1 MVPSIAPG
9 EAAVVL
15 FVLISLGTIPPAK
28 RLIKARWKHAN
39 PDDIRYEDKDGIATK
54 ESTSQLSNQRPFVAI
69 FLLGLCGLGLSFAN
83 LIIAAIS
90 IHGRKG
96 PASLGIWLLPPAWL
110 FLLVQFT
117 DSITQTHPVAR
128 FESVIWKQATIVLIG
143 GIALSVLA
151 SENVPGGSRPSI
163 AAILTG
169 VQVPTLLALVGAIWC
184 VERRPAVFSPDSK
197 EIDREMTVNLWNRL
211 TFRWAPEIMSEGAKE
226 ALESEALPTMN
237 HAVRSK
243 EASDEFS
250 AMALTDAQPL
260 WIRIFWQFRVQLLRQ
275 WIAVLVS
282 NFFDVGPSFA
292 TLQLLQ
298 YLESREN
305 SDVRDP
311 SAWRYVMLI
320 ALAAMGTNLVDSRIM
335 WWEKGYI
342 VVALRSTLTSLVYRK
357 LLRKKLSTDPAKV
370 EEIGTE
376 EAGQDG
382 PSKSEQDVINMFAVD
397 CNQIA
402 IFASE
407 SSQCVNIVGKMLVT
421 VAFLWL
427 LIGWQS
433 LCAGLLGI
441 AVLFPINRALAER
454 YGRKQKALMEIRD
467 KRTTMT
473 TEALHGIRQ
482 IKFSAAEDVWSEKL
496 ERVREEELSVL
507 WSSRLDNIYMTI
519 GSEFTPIVL
528 TALSLT
534 TYSYIHGSLLPS
546 VAFTA
551 ISLFIQLE
559 GIVGQIPY
567 LLVSVI
573 TAKVSSDRIDG
584 FLRTPEQE
592 ENTHPGE
599 VISFHNASV
608 SFPCDAKDA
617 SADRFALRNLNLVF
631 PNNALSVISGPTGS
645 GKSLLLAAIL
655 GEVEVLGG
663 YVHVPRDASPIEH
676 FDNKANAA
684 NWILPTAIAF
694 VAQTPWIENAT
705 IKNNILFGLPFDPVR
720 YEQVLQACALTTDL
734 ALFEDGDETEVGA
747 QGISLSGG
755 QKWRLSLA
763 RAIYS
768 RAGIIIMDDVF
779 SALDAHVGKHVYEN
793 AVMGKLAEGRT
804 RILATHH
811 VSLCLSGAKYAV
823 SLSADG
829 TLKHAGSVEQLEA
842 EGELDSLQES
852 ANREILIEEEEG
864 LTVPTDSATIA
875 PKAPPKK
882 LIEAEKRAT
891 GRVEMSVYSGYLKA
905 TGGWPF
911 WILLSFLFA
920 LFQALI
926 LSRNYWIRI
935 WADAFGDEQGVAQ
948 YTACPHHNSLQMQLA
963 GYSTSTH
970 KLCMNTSS
978 SLPINVQ
985 NRSLWFYLGMY
996 CAISVVSVMVAVTR
1010 LFNLY
1015 SGAVRAS
1022 RRIFHDMLHSVFHAP
1037 LRWFDTVPTGRILN
1051 RFTGDFTLLDSQL
1064 PQMFYYF
1071 AATLWELVGILVAA
1085 IFISRFMV
1093 LVAIILL
1100 ASCAF
1105 IARSYIAAA
1114 RNIRRIESNSKSPVI
1129 SHFAASL
1136 TGLSTIRAFSKT
1148 EEFTRRMYNLI
1159 DTYAACTWYACYM
1172 GSWLH
1177 LHVGLVAALFPV
1189 TVAAFVINTPGIDAS
1204 LAGFALSF
1212 SLSFTFLTSFTI
1224 QISTRV
1230 ELFMNATERIFEYRD
1245 LRIENPDGTSVR
1257 ASWPETGRIEVNELE
1272 VGYAEGLPS
1281 ILKGLTFTAEPN
1293 QRIGVVGR
1301 TGAGKSTLSLA
1312 LFRFLDTR
1320 KGSVVIDG
1328 VDIANIRLHDLRTR
1342 LAIIPQ
1348 DPVLFSG
1355 TIRSNLDPLNQ
1366 YSDQEVREALAR
1378 VHLIPSGSSTPL
1390 LKNDEDDHSGASST
1404 IAASEQNGNTNIF
1417 QSLSSPVSSGG
1428 SNLSQGQKQ
1437 LLCLARA
1444 ILSRPKI
1451 LILDEA
1457 TSAVDME
1464 TDILIQRSIR
1474 EAFTNTTLLVIAH
1487 RLSTVADFDRI
1498 LVMKD
1503 GVAAEFGSPGELV
1516 EKDEGLFQDM
1526 VNKSGEAEEL
1536 RRMMLAS

>member
-15 FVLISLGTIPPAK
+15 FVLISLGTISPAK
-28 RLIKARWKHAN
+28 RLINARWRRHAN

-54 ESTSQLSNQRPFVAI
+54 ESTTQLSNQRPFIVI
-69 FLLGLCGLGLSFAN
+69 FLLNLCGLGLAFAN

-90 IHGRKG
+90 IHETKG
-96 PASLGIWLLPPAWL
+96 SASLGIWLLPPAWL
-110 FLLVQFT
+110 LLLVQFA
-117 DSITQTHPVAR
+117 DSLTQTHPVAK
-128 FESVIWKQATIVLIG
+128 FDSVLWKQPTILLIG
-143 GIALSVLA
+143 AIAFSVLA
-151 SENVPGGSRPSI
+151 GENVSDVRRTSTTT
-163 AAILTG
+163 ILTG
-169 VQVPTLLALVGAIWC
+169 VQLPTLLAQVAGIWC
-184 VERRPAVFSPDSK
+184 VERRPAVFDHDGK
-197 EIDREMTVNLWNRL
+197 EIDREMTVSLWSRL
-211 TFRWAPEIMSEGAKE
+211 RFIWAPEIMSEGAKE

-237 HAVRSK
+237 HAIRSK
-243 EASDEFS
+243 EASTDFS

-275 WIAVLVS
+275 WIAVLIS

-298 YLESREN
+298 YMESREN
-305 SDVRDP
+305 ADVRDP
-311 SAWRYVMLI
+311 TAWKYVLMIGI
-320 ALAAMGTNLVDSRIM
+320 ATLSSTLVDSRIM
-335 WWEKGYI
+335 WWERGYI

-357 LLRKKLSTDPAKV
+357 LLRKKLSTDPPKAEGGDI
-370 EEIGTE
+370 EES
-376 EAGQDG
+376 GQDG
-382 PSKSEQDVINMFAVD
+382 PSKSEQDIINMFAVD

-427 LIGWQS
+427 LIGWES

-441 AVLFPINRALAER
+441 VVLFPINQYLAKR
-454 YGRKQKALMEIRD
+454 YGKKQKALMDIRD

-482 IKFSAAEDVWSEKL
+482 IKFSAAEDVWSDKL
-496 ERVREEELSVL
+496 ETVREEELSVL

-551 ISLFIQLE
+551 ISLFLQLE
-559 GIVGQIPY
+559 GIVGRIPY

-573 TAKVSSDRIDG
+573 TAQVSADRIDK
-584 FLRTPEQE
+584 FLRAPEQE

-608 SFPCDAKDA
+608 TFPCDAQDA
-617 SADRFALRNLNLVF
+617 AADRFALRNLNLVF
-631 PNNALSVISGPTGS
+631 PNNALSIISGPTGS

-663 YVHVPRDASPIEH
+663 YVHVPRDVCPQER
-676 FDNKANAA
+676 FDNKATAS
-684 NWILPTAIAF
+684 NWILPTAMAF
-694 VAQTPWIENAT
+694 VSQTPWIENAT

-720 YEQVLQACALTTDL
+720 YEKVLQACALTTDL

-768 RAGIIIMDDVF
+768 RAGILIMDDVF

-793 AVMGKLAEGRT
+793 AVMGELAVGRT
-804 RILATHH
+804 RIVATHH
-811 VSLCLSGAKYAV
+811 VSLALSGAKYAV

-829 TLKHAGSVEQLEA
+829 TLKHAGSVDQLEA
-842 EGELDSLQES
+842 DGELDSIKEPD
-852 ANREILIEEEEG
+852 NREILIEEEEE
-864 LTVPTDSATIA
+864 LTVPAASAPTA
-875 PKAPPKK
+875 PKGPPKK

-905 TGGWPF
+905 TGGWSF
-911 WILLSFLFA
+911 WIILSCLFA
-920 LFQALI
+920 VFQALI
-926 LSRNYWIRI
+926 LARNYWIRI
-935 WADAFGDEQGVAQ
+935 WADAYGDEQGVTQ
-948 YTACPHHNSLQMQLA
+948 YTSCPQHNNPQIQLA
-963 GYSTSTH
+963 GYSTHTV
-970 KLCMNTSS
+970 CMSRSS

-985 NRSLWFYLGMY
+985 NRSLWFYLGLY
-996 CAISVVSVMVAVTR
+996 CVISTLSVIVAVSR
-1010 LFNLY
+1010 VFNLY
-1015 SGAVRAS
+1015 YGAVRAS
-1022 RRIFHDMLHSVFHAP
+1022 RRIFKDMLHSVFHAP

-1051 RFTGDFTLLDSQL
+1051 RFTGDFSLLDSQL

-1071 AATLWELVGILVAA
+1071 AITLWELVGILVAA
-1085 IFISRFMV
+1085 IFISPFMV
-1093 LVAIILL
+1093 LVAIFLL

-1105 IARSYIAAA
+1105 IARSYLAAA

-1136 TGLSTIRAFSKT
+1136 TGLSTIRAFAKT
-1148 EEFTRRMYNLI
+1148 EEFNKRMYDLI
-1159 DTYAACTWYACYM
+1159 DTYAACTWYACYL

-1177 LHVGLVAALFPV
+1177 LHVGFVAALFPA

-1212 SLSFTFLTSFTI
+1212 ALSFTFLTAFTI

-1257 ASWPETGRIEVNELE
+1257 ASWPETGRIEVDELE
-1272 VGYAEGLPS
+1272 VGYAQGLPS

-1390 LKNDEDDHSGASST
+1390 LKDDQGNQSGASST
-1404 IAASEQNGNTNIF
+1404 IAASEHIGNTNIF
-1417 QSLSSPVSSGG
+1417 QSLSSPVASGG

-1503 GVAAEFGSPGELV
+1503 GVAAEFGSPAELV
-1516 EKDEGLFQDM
+1516 ETENGIFQDM
-1526 VNKSGEAEEL
+1526 VNKSGETEEL
-1536 RRMMLAS
+1536 SRMILGS

>member
-1 MVPSIAPG
+1 MVLSIAPG
-9 EAAVVL
+9 KAAVVL
-15 FVLISLGTIPPAK
+15 FVLIVLGTIPPVR
-28 RLIKARWKHAN
+28 RLIKARWRHAN
-39 PDDIRYEDKDGIATK
+39 PDETRYEDKDGRATK
-54 ESTSQLSNQRPFVAI
+54 ESTSQLSNQRSFLII

-83 LIIAAIS
+83 LIVAAIS
-90 IHGRKG
+90 IHGGKG
-96 PASLGIWLLPPAWL
+96 SGSLGIWLLPPAWL
-110 FLLVQFT
+110 LLLVQFADT
-117 DSITQTHPVAR
+117 ITQTHPVAK
-128 FESVIWKQATIVLIG
+128 FESAIWKQATIALIG
-143 GIALSVLA
+143 GIALTVLA
-151 SENVPGGSRPSI
+151 GENSPSGSRASI
-163 AAILTG
+163 TSILTG
-169 VQVPTLLALVGAIWC
+169 TQLPTLLVLVGTIWC
-184 VERRPAVFSPDSK
+184 VKRRPAVFGPDGK
-197 EIDREMTVNLWNRL
+197 EVDREMTVNIWSRL
-211 TFRWAPEIMSEGAKE
+211 RFIWAPEIMSEGAKE
-226 ALESEALPTMN
+226 ALESDALPTMN
-237 HAVRSK
+237 HAIRSH
-243 EASDEFS
+243 EAYTDFS
-250 AMALTDAQPL
+250 AMALSDALPL
-260 WIRIFWQFRVQLLRQ
+260 WIRVFWQFRAQILRQ
-275 WIAVLVS
+275 WIAVLIS

-298 YLESREN
+298 YLESRDN
-305 SDVRDP
+305 TDVRDP
-311 SAWRYVMLI
+311 SAWKYVLLI
-320 ALAAMGTNLVDSRIM
+320 GLASMSSTLMDSRIM

-357 LLRKKLSTDPAKV
+357 LLRKKLSTDPQKA
-370 EEIGTE
+370 EEDGNE
-376 EAGQDG
+376 EPNQDG

-402 IFASE
+402 MFASE

-427 LIGWQS
+427 LIGWES

-441 AVLFPINRALAER
+441 AILFPINRFLAQR

-482 IKFSAAEDVWSEKL
+482 IKFSAAEDVWTKRL
-496 ERVREEELSVL
+496 ETVREEELSVL
-507 WSSRLDNIYMTI
+507 WSGRLDNIYMTI

-573 TAKVSSDRIDG
+573 TAKVSADRIDQ
-584 FLRTPEQE
+584 FLRTPEKG

-608 SFPCDAKDA
+608 SFPCDAPDA
-617 SADRFALRNLNLVF
+617 PADRFALRNLNLVF
-631 PNNALSVISGPTGS
+631 PSNALSIISGPTGS

-655 GEVEVLGG
+655 GEVEVLDG
-663 YVHVPRDASPIEH
+663 YVHVPRDASPHER
-676 FDNKANAA
+676 FDNKATAG
-684 NWILPTAIAF
+684 NWILPTAVAF

-768 RAGIIIMDDVF
+768 RAGILILDDVF

-793 AVMGKLAEGRT
+793 AVTGELAEGRT

-829 TLKHAGSVEQLEA
+829 TLKHAGSVDQLEA
-842 EGELDSLQES
+842 NGELDSLQEPD
-852 ANREILIEEEEG
+852 NREILIEEEEG
-864 LTVPTDSATIA
+864 LTVPAVSATTA
-875 PKAPPKK
+875 PKAPSKK

-891 GRVEMSVYSGYLKA
+891 GRVEASVYSGYLKA

-911 WILLSFLFA
+911 WIFLSSLFA
-920 LFQALI
+920 LYQALI
-926 LSRNYWIRI
+926 LTRNYWIRI
-935 WADAFGDEQGVAQ
+935 WADAYDNEQGITQ
-948 YTACPHHNSLQMQLA
+948 YTACPHYDSPQIHLA
-963 GYSTSTH
+963 GYSTRT
-970 KLCMNTSS
+970 LCMNSS
-978 SLPINVQ
+978 SVPINVQ

-996 CAISVVSVMVAVTR
+996 CVISVISVVIAVSR

-1015 SGAVRAS
+1015 SGVTRAS
-1022 RRIFHDMLHSVFHAP
+1022 RKIFQDMLHSVFQAP

-1051 RFTGDFTLLDSQL
+1051 RFTGDFTLLDSSL

-1071 AATLWELVGILVAA
+1071 AYAIWELVGIMGAA
-1085 IFISRFMV
+1085 IFISPFMV

-1100 ASCAF
+1100 ATCAF
-1105 IARSYIAAA
+1105 IARSYMAAA
-1114 RNIRRIESNSKSPVI
+1114 RNMRRIESNSKSPVI

-1148 EEFTRRMYNLI
+1148 EDFTKRMDGLI
-1159 DTYAACTWYACYM
+1159 DTYAACTWYAGYL

-1177 LHVGLVAALFPV
+1177 FHVGLVAALFPA
-1189 TVAAFVINTPGIDAS
+1189 TVAAFVINTHGIDAS

-1212 SLSFTFLTSFTI
+1212 SLSFTFLTAWAI
-1224 QISTRV
+1224 QIATRL
-1230 ELFMNATERIFEYRD
+1230 ELLMNATERIFEYRD
-1245 LRIENPDGTSVR
+1245 LRIENPDGASVR

-1366 YSDQEVREALAR
+1366 YSDQEVRGALAR
-1378 VHLIPSGSSTPL
+1378 VHLIPSGSSTPI
-1390 LKNDEDDHSGASST
+1390 LKHDQNDSSGASST
-1404 IAASEQNGNTNIF
+1404 IVASEQNGNTNIF

-1516 EKDEGLFQDM
+1516 QTDDGLFQDM

-1536 RRMMLAS
+1536 KRMMLEAQP